1 MIGTFGFS
9 HIMKTLLAISLSIFL
24 FGCTS
29 TGTMGQIDSSK
40 PRSVFIEPINQGDFD
55 MMNNA
60 EISLGRKGYD
70 AIKDEKAASYRFKAA
85 IFNQFN
91 KISVSVR
98 LVDSQ
103 SGNVVYFGECNNP
116 GIGTLID
123 PRASI
128 FRCMDSALDN
138 LK

>member
-1 MIGTFGFS
+1 MILPFDWLS
-9 HIMKTLLAISLSIFL
+9 IMKTLVLVLSIFVA
-24 FGCTS
+24 GCTS

-40 PRSVFIEPINQGDFD
+40 PRSVFIEPISQGGSD

-85 IFNQFN
+85 IFNQYN

-103 SGNVVYFGECNNP
+103 TGAVVYFGECNNP
-116 GIGTLID
+116 GIGTMID
-123 PRASI
+123 PRASL
-128 FRCMDSALDN
+128 FRCLDSALDN

>member
-1 MIGTFGFS
+1 
-9 HIMKTLLAISLSIFL
+9 MKIFLLTLVISIFVA
-24 FGCTS
+24 GCTS
-29 TGTMGQIDSSK
+29 TGTMGKIDSSK
-40 PRSVFIEPINQGDFD
+40 PRSVFIEPIYPFD
-55 MMNNA
+55 YDLMNNA

-70 AIKDEKAASYRFKAA
+70 AIKDEKTASYRFKAA
-85 IFNQFN
+85 IFNQYN

-116 GIGTLID
+116 GIGTMID
-123 PRASI
+123 PRASL
-128 FRCMDSALDN
+128 FRCLDSALDN